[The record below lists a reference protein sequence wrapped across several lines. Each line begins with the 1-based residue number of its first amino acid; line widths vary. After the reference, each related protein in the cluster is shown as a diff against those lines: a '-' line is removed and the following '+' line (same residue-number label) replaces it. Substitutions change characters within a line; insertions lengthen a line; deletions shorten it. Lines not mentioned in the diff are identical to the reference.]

1 MEFLSTFF
9 STISGLGKYLM
20 VPLMVALIGIAFK
33 CNPNKAI
40 KGGITVGIGLF
51 GLDLALSIVSNY
63 LGPVAT
69 GLVGKANLS
78 LDVIDVGWTALS
90 GIAYGT
96 EIGAFIIPLML
107 AFNLIMLAIGATK
120 TMDIDIWNF
129 WHYALTGSLIY
140 VITNNLFF
148 GLLAALAHAAVIFLI
163 ADRTAKRVQEV
174 IGIPGI
180 SIPHGG
186 CLGQW
191 IVGFILEP
199 LYNLINKGKKV
210 EDQQMNQAKA
220 KKLQDNA
227 ILKVIKD
234 PIYLGF
240 ILGTVIAFIGG
251 QDAKTSFTTGMA
263 MAALL
268 YLTPRMVKILMEGLV
283 PISQAC
289 SKIMAEKNKS
299 GELYIGMDNAVG
311 LGHTTVMLI
320 SVIAIPVCVALCAVV
335 PGNHIIPIAS
345 LAACGYNCSMLNV
358 VHKGKVGRT
367 LISCTI
373 FLAITLIIATFM
385 APKITEVA
393 LSSGYTWSQTEYTM
407 ISAISGTL
415 WSTFPL
421 FLLFNINGTV
431 GALCC
436 VGIIIICIVAQKIY
450 FRKKVQALETLDV
463 DNQGKCEGK

>member
-1 MEFLSTFF
+1 MEFLSAVFT
-9 STISGLGKYLM
+9 TISGLGKYLM

-33 CNPNKAI
+33 CNINKAI

-51 GLDLALSIVSNY
+51 GLDLALTIVTNY

-69 GLVGKANLS
+69 GLVGQANLN

-107 AFNLIMLAIGATK
+107 AFNLILLAIGATR

-140 VITNNLFF
+140 IVTGSLFY
-148 GLLAALAHAAVIFLI
+148 GLLASLAHAAIIFLI

-174 IGIPGI
+174 VGIPGI

-191 IVGFILEP
+191 IVGFIMEP
-199 LYNLINKGKKV
+199 LYNVIGKEKKEEGKKV
-210 EDQQMNQAKA
+210 DQEKV
-220 KKLQDNA
+220 KKLQENPV
-227 ILKVIKD
+227 LKVIKD

-240 ILGTVIAFIGG
+240 ILGTLIAFIGG
-251 QDAKTSFTTGMA
+251 QDVKTSFTTGMA

-289 SKIMAEKNKS
+289 TKIMSEKHK
-299 GELYIGMDNAVG
+299 GAELYIGMDNAVG

-320 SVIAIPVCVALCAVV
+320 SVLAIPICVILCAIV
-335 PGNHIIPIAS
+335 PGNRIIPIAS

-358 VHKGKVGRT
+358 VHKGKLGRT
-367 LISCTI
+367 LLSCTI
-373 FLAITLIIATFM
+373 FLAITLVIGSLI
-385 APKITEVA
+385 APKVTEVA
-393 LSSGYTWSQTEYTM
+393 LSSGYSWTESEYTL

-415 WSTFPL
+415 WSTFPI
-421 FLLFNINGTV
+421 FALFNINGYM
-431 GALCC
+431 GAAFCL
-436 VGIIIICIVAQKIY
+436 GIIIACIVLQKIY
-450 FRKKVQALETLDV
+450 FKKKNAPTEIEAISEK
-463 DNQGKCEGK
+463 DNSQ